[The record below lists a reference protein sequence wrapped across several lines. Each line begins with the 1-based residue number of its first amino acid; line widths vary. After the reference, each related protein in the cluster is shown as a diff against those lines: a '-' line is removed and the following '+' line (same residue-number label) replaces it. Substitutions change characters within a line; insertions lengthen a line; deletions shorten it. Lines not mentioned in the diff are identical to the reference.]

1 MKTQDAL
8 NKKNRCLHITQ
19 TRDPSVPEVR
29 TRRHPKKKKVIIRTR
44 IHHRKEDDSVRT

>member
-19 TRDPSVPEVR
+19 TRDPSVPEAR
-29 TRRHPKKKKVIIRTR
+29 TRRHPKKVIIRTR